1 MFHKS
6 KKNNQMT
13 IGTIT
18 AYERQMLFLLYVND
32 DMSIDT
38 STEILMAKCD
48 TLLMYDTEARMLTPE
63 AGAYLPI
70 MEFLATDE
78 GLIALAKSLILR
90 EERTLSKEAVR
101 KGLKKAAISAYM
113 VRGILEGKSS
123 RKTAI
128 AVCNYY
134 GYNFHFKTTAVQI

>member
-1 MFHKS
+1 MI
-6 KKNNQMT
+6 

>member
-1 MFHKS
+1 MI
-6 KKNNQMT
+6 

-18 AYERQMLFLLYVND
+18 PKERQMLFLLFFNEMV
-32 DMSIDT
+32 T
-38 STEILMAKCD
+38 KASTDILMAKGD
-48 TLLMYDTEARMLTPE
+48 ALLMYDTEAHTLTPE

-134 GYNFHFKTTAVQI
+134 GYNFHFKHIAVQV